1 MKHLIALSALL
12 IAGPAF
18 ADSVKCEGTL
28 NSGTYAEFE
37 MLAAGTATLAFDYRE
52 FVIDMNCQGY
62 AADIP
67 VYECVE
73 IIPGGN
79 KFVVQFALGAGQ
91 AYVSQESNTP
101 GFNTEKGTLTCK

>member
-1 MKHLIALSALL
+1 MKHLIVTSALL

-18 ADSVKCEGTL
+18 ADSIKCEGPL

-37 MLAAGTATLAFDYRE
+37 MPETGKATLAFDHRE

-79 KFVVQFALGAGQ
+79 KYVVQFALDADK
-91 AYVSQESNTP
+91 ASVFQESNTP

>member
-1 MKHLIALSALL
+1 MKHLITLFALL
-12 IAGPAF
+12 ISGPAF
-18 ADSVKCEGTL
+18 ADTLKCEGTL

-37 MLAAGTATLAFDYRE
+37 MPAAGNATLAFDYRE
-52 FVIDMNCQGY
+52 FVIDLSCQGY

-79 KFVVQFALGAGQ
+79 KYVVQFALGLGKAHV
-91 AYVSQESNTP
+91 AQESHVP
-101 GFNTEKGTLTCK
+101 GFNIDKGTLICK